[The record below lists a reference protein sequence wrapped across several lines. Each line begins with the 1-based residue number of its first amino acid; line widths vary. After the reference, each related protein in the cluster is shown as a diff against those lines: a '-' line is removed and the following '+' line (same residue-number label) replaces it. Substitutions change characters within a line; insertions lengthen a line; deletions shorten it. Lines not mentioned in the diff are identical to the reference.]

1 MTSETL
7 HFKIGLSSSSDT
19 KKPEFNIS
27 INNKVFVDS
36 KLKNNKDEI
45 EYFEFDAE
53 VEEGECF
60 VCVELKNKKLHD
72 TTLDSDGNIVDDLIL
87 NIDSIEVDE
96 IDLDVLKWTHS
107 IYEPKYPKHYIIKA
121 QSQGTTLEKTLKNC
135 INLGW
140 NGTWKL
146 PFTSP
151 FYVWLLENI

>member
-1 MTSETL
+1 MKFKQKNNFQRPKNNYSSSTSNY
-7 HFKIGLSSSSDT
+7 SSSSNSNT
-19 KKPEFNIS
+19 
-27 INNKVFVDS
+27 
-36 KLKNNKDEI
+36 L
-45 EYFEFDAE
+45 
-53 VEEGECF
+53 
-60 VCVELKNKKLHD
+60 
-72 TTLDSDGNIVDDLIL
+72 TTFI
-87 NIDSIEVDE
+87 DE